1 MRVLGLVL
9 CAGCS
14 FVYNP
19 DHLSGSSDAN
29 TSDVEVIADVDPTML
44 KLTDAWPAQVYEGA
58 GTGNA
63 RPALVVVYGHQIAED
78 AVVTITPPSVKIVSA
93 TVAGDHNFIA
103 LAVQVDDDGMDND
116 GTTEPLTLAV
126 SQRGGMYNDVLDAS
140 VLSLVHLNA
149 LTGTD
154 VTRPLYSQV
163 AIAGPLALAADA
175 TQPRFQL
182 HAVGGI
188 SIGGAVTADAAGTAP
203 GPGGCAGGAVGAD
216 GAAQNAAMQDCA
228 GRGRAVAG
236 GINGGGGGGAGFKIK
251 GDSGTASGGDGGD
264 AVPSTQLANLSASV
278 PAGGGGGAKA
288 TATGGSAGGGG
299 GGSVEITAGGD
310 ISIPAGISANG
321 GKSADVS
328 SGGSGGG
335 GAGGV
340 ILVRAGGAAMLG
352 ALSVAH
358 GAPGAKGSLGNLGGA
373 GSDGR
378 TRVDATNAVA
388 ADYAG
393 PMFVAPPVVSLDQT
407 TTLSLRG
414 AIGDTSMTGQVL
426 DRDGNPIATFAP
438 SFNGAG
444 LANPTLT
451 LKAGYNKVC
460 VTVAGGNAFT
470 LPESTN
476 CTEIAFLPH

>member
-1 MRVLGLVL
+1 MRVVALVL

-29 TSDVEVIADVDPTML
+29 NADVEVVADVDPTML
-44 KLTDAWPAQVYEGA
+44 KLTDVWPTEVFEGA

-63 RPALVVVYGHQIAED
+63 RPALVVIYGHQIAED
-78 AVVTITPPSVKIVSA
+78 AVVTITPPSVKIVS
-93 TVAGDHNFIA
+93 TTIAGDHNFIA
-103 LAVQVDDDGMDND
+103 LALEADDDGMDND
-116 GTTEPLTLAV
+116 GTREPLTVAV
-126 SQRGGMYNDVLDAS
+126 SQRGGMYNDALDAS
-140 VLSLVHLNA
+140 KLALHHLNA
-149 LTGTD
+149 LTTA
-154 VTRPLYSQV
+154 TIAKPLYSQV
-163 AIAGPLALAADA
+163 AITGPVAIAADA
-175 TQPRFQL
+175 TAPRFQL
-182 HAVGGI
+182 HAVGSI
-188 SIGGAVTADAAGTAP
+188 SITGAVNADASGTTP
-203 GPGGCAGGAVGAD
+203 GPGGCAGGAIGAD
-216 GAAQNAAMQDCA
+216 GVAQNAAMQDCA
-228 GRGRAVAG
+228 GRGHAVAG

-251 GDSGTASGGDGGD
+251 GDPGTASGGDGGD
-264 AVPSTQLANLSASV
+264 AVPGPQIASFAASV

-310 ISIPAGISANG
+310 ISIPAGISAHG
-321 GKSADVS
+321 GNSMDVS

-340 ILVRAGGAAMLG
+340 ILVRSGGTATLG
-352 ALSVAH
+352 ALAVAH
-358 GAPGAKGSLGNLGGA
+358 GMPGAKGSLGNLGGN

-378 TRVDATNAVA
+378 TRVDATNMTTS
-388 ADYAG
+388 DYAG
-393 PMFVAPPVVSLDQT
+393 PMFVAPPAVSLEQST
-407 TTLSLRG
+407 MLSVRG
-414 AIGDTSMTGQVL
+414 AIGDTTMAGQVL
-426 DRDGNPIATFAP
+426 DRDGNPISTFAP
-438 SFNGAG
+438 SYNGSG
-444 LANPTLT
+444 LASPTVM